1 MPWRD
6 RVKAIVQAWYPGQA
20 GGQAIAEVLTG
31 RVNPSG
37 RMPITFP
44 ADLAQTPRPT
54 LPGLGASWGTPITI
68 HYDEG
73 AEVGYRWYAKQNLKP
88 MYAFGYGLSYTT
100 FEYTDL
106 NVSGGDTV
114 TVTFKVI
121 NTGKVTGADVPQL
134 YLTEAP
140 NEKRIRLLG
149 FERVELKP
157 RRIAPGEARARRLR
171 AYSHG
176 LMAKQDSGRSRL
188 ERIASRSASLPAI
201 WC

>member
-1 MPWRD
+1 
-6 RVKAIVQAWYPGQA
+6 
-20 GGQAIAEVLTG
+20 
-31 RVNPSG
+31 
-37 RMPITFP
+37 
-44 ADLAQTPRPT
+44 
-54 LPGLGASWGTPITI
+54 
-68 HYDEG
+68 
-73 AEVGYRWYAKQNLKP
+73 

-157 RRIAPGEARARRLR
+157 GESRQVRLEPADL